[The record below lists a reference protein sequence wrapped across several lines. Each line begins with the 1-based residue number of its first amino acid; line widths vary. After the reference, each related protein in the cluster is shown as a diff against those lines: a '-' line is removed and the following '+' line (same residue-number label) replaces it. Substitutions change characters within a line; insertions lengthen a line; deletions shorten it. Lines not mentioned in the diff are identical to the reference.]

1 MKSITLTMKRHRN
14 LFRRLLTMEHCQIQ
28 FLRAEQSRA
37 EQSRFALTEQSVNQ
51 EKKRLQT
58 VSRQDMTQ
66 ESAACGQMETW
77 LLKDMGE
84 TAEKQIDVAVTLR
97 ARDYKGLDN
106 YGSNGVI
113 EWKN

>member
-1 MKSITLTMKRHRN
+1 MT
-14 LFRRLLTMEHCQIQ
+14 
-28 FLRAEQSRA
+28 AEY
-37 EQSRFALTEQSVNQ
+37 
-51 EKKRLQT
+51 QT
-58 VSRQDMTQ
+58 NNKL
-66 ESAACGQMETW
+66 ETW

-106 YGSNGVI
+106 YGSNEVI